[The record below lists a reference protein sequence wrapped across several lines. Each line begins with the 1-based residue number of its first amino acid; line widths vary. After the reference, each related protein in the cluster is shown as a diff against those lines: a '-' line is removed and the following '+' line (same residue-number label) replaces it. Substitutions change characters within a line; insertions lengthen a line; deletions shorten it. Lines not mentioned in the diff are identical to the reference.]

1 MHIIR
6 AILLMI
12 FSMALLALSDL
23 FIKLAAGRAPFGQ
36 IMLYLSLGGT
46 ALLAINALIRR
57 DPIISRD
64 VFHPMIML
72 RNAFEI
78 IGGVGLVLGIALVPL
93 STFAAIMQIAPIL
106 VVMGGALFLGETVG
120 WRRWGAVI
128 AGLIG
133 MLIVLRP
140 GTDAFSPNALFAV
153 MGVCG
158 LAGRDLVTR
167 LAPSHLSSSTLST
180 WGFASTIP
188 NGVVYLWFT
197 GDPLTSDPIAL
208 WHIALAVLVTTTGYL
223 GVTTAMRMA
232 PVSIVSP
239 FRYTRLVFTTSLG
252 VLFLGER
259 PDGATLLG
267 ASIILCAG
275 LYTFLR
281 ERRLA
286 LAADK
291 TG

>member
-1 MHIIR
+1 MHVIR
-6 AILLMI
+6 AILLMV

-57 DPIISRD
+57 DPIFSRD

-78 IGGVGLVLGIALVPL
+78 IGAVGLVLGIALVPL

-180 WGFASTIP
+180 LGFAATIP

-239 FRYTRLVFTTSLG
+239 FRYTRLIFTTSLG
-252 VLFLGER
+252 VMFLGER
-259 PDGATLLG
+259 PDGPTLLG
-267 ASIILCAG
+267 ASIILGAG

-286 LAADK
+286 LETDK
-291 TG
+291 QA